1 MRVAVIDMGTNVY
14 NLLLADIVPG
24 AWTRVHEMKQPAR
37 LGDGGL
43 CSGTLSARAFDTASE
58 AMYRLTAQLAAWGG
72 AERVY
77 ALATSAVREAE
88 NGLDFAEFIEE
99 KYHIPIEVISGDRE
113 AVLIYKG
120 MRKGVPLKG
129 GPVLMLDIGG
139 GSNEFIIADAEMI
152 YWKHSFPLGMARLLE
167 QFKPSDPIT
176 SKEAKRVR
184 AYLNQEMSVL
194 WQALERYTITT
205 LVGSSGSF
213 DTYRSL
219 LTGAAKEKKP
229 SYPIELSAFAELYHR
244 LLHATAA
251 ERMAMKGMTPVRVD
265 FIVLAAIL
273 TNLVIEKAG
282 ITKMIQCSYSLK
294 EGVMCELAESYRIY

>member
-14 NLLLADIVPG
+14 NLLLADVVPG
-24 AWTRVHEMKQPAR
+24 AWNRVHEMKQPAR

-43 CSGTLSARAFDTASE
+43 RSGVLSERAFDAASE
-58 AMYRLTAQLAAWGG
+58 AMDRLTAQLAAWGG
-72 AERVY
+72 AERTY

-99 KYHIPIEVISGDRE
+99 KYHIPVEVISGDRE
-113 AVLIYKG
+113 ATLIYKG
-120 MRKGVPLKG
+120 IREGVQLKEDT
-129 GPVLMLDIGG
+129 VLMLDIGG
-139 GSNEFIIADAEMI
+139 GSNEFIIADAGKI

-167 QFKPSDPIT
+167 QFKPGDPIT
-176 SKEAKRVR
+176 SKEAKQVR
-184 AYLNQEMSVL
+184 SYLKQEMAVL
-194 WQALERYTITT
+194 WQTLEHYAVTA

-219 LTGAAKEKKP
+219 LTGAAKEKEP
-229 SYPIELSAFAELYHR
+229 SCHIGLSAFAELYHQ
-244 LLHATAA
+244 LLHSTTA

-282 ITKMIQCSYSLK
+282 VTKIIQCSYSLK
-294 EGVMCELAESYRIY
+294 EGVICELAESNHVY

>member
-14 NLLLADIVPG
+14 NLLLADILPG
-24 AWTRVHEMKQPAR
+24 TWNCVREIKQPAR

-43 CSGTLSARAFDTASE
+43 RSGMLSARAFESASE
-58 AMYRLTAQLAAWGG
+58 AMGQLTAQLAAWGG

-77 ALATSAVREAE
+77 AVATSAVREAE

-113 AVLIYKG
+113 ATLIYKG
-120 MRKGVPLKG
+120 IRKGVPLKKE
-129 GPVLMLDIGG
+129 PVLMLDIGG
-139 GSNEFIIADAEMI
+139 GSNEFIIADAETI

-167 QFKPSDPIT
+167 QFKPGDPVT
-176 SKEAKRVR
+176 PKEAKQVR
-184 AYLNQEMSVL
+184 AYLNQEMSAL
-194 WQALERYTITT
+194 WQALAQYRITT

-219 LTGAAKEKKP
+219 LTGAAKEKEP
-229 SYPIELSAFAELYHR
+229 SYRIEMRAFAELYHR
-244 LLHATAA
+244 LLQSTAA
-251 ERMAMKGMTPVRVD
+251 ARMAMKGMTPVRVD

-294 EGVMCELAESYRIY
+294 EGVMCELAESYKIL

>member
-14 NLLLADIVPG
+14 NLLLADVHPG
-24 AWTRVHEMKQPAR
+24 TWNQVREIKQPVR

-43 CSGTLSARAFDTASE
+43 RSGMLSERAFQTASE
-58 AMYRLTAQLAAWGG
+58 AMDRLTAQLAAWGG
-72 AERVY
+72 AEQTY

-99 KYHIPIEVISGDRE
+99 KYHIPVEVISGDRE
-113 AVLIYKG
+113 ATLIYEG
-120 MRKGVPLKG
+120 IREGVQLNKE
-129 GPVLMLDIGG
+129 PVLMLDIGG
-139 GSNEFIIADAEMI
+139 GSNEFIIADTDTI

-167 QFKPSDPIT
+167 QFKPSDPVT
-176 SKEAKRVR
+176 SKEAKCIRT
-184 AYLNQEMSVL
+184 YLHQEMTAL
-194 WQALERYTITT
+194 WQALAHYNITT

-213 DTYRSL
+213 DTYRAL
-219 LTGAAKEKKP
+219 LTGAAKEKEP
-229 SYPIELSAFAELYHR
+229 SYPIALSAFAELYPR

-282 ITKMIQCSYSLK
+282 ITNIIQCSYSLK
-294 EGVMCELAESYRIY
+294 EGVMRELAESYKI

>member
-14 NLLLADIVPG
+14 NLLLADVVPG
-24 AWTRVHEMKQPAR
+24 AWSRVHEMKQPAR

-43 CSGTLSARAFDTASE
+43 SSGMLSARSFDAASE
-58 AMYRLTAQLAAWGG
+58 AMDRLTAQLAAWGG
-72 AERVY
+72 AERTY

-88 NGLDFAEFIEE
+88 NGLDFADFIEE
-99 KYHIPIEVISGDRE
+99 KYHIPVEVISGDRE
-113 AVLIYKG
+113 AALIYKG
-120 MRKGVPLKG
+120 IRKGVQLKED
-129 GPVLMLDIGG
+129 PVLMLDIGG
-139 GSNEFIIADAEMI
+139 GSNEFIVAGAEKI

-167 QFKPSDPIT
+167 QFKPSDPVT

-184 AYLNQEMSVL
+184 TYLNKEMTAL
-194 WQALERYTITT
+194 WQALAQRPVTT

-219 LTGAAKEKKP
+219 LTGAAKEKGP
-229 SYPIELSAFAELYHR
+229 SYQIELSAFAELYHR

-282 ITKMIQCSYSLK
+282 IKKMIQCSYSLK
-294 EGVMCELAESYRIY
+294 EGVMCELSESHTI